1 MLQAIETYL
10 VVISSH
16 RGVSVRKQLAPTPER
31 RQELQIKD
39 ILRYDPFQTRGLNDD
54 MVRR

>member
-16 RGVSVRKQLAPTPER
+16 RGVSVRKQRAPTPER

-39 ILRYDPFQTRGLNDD
+39 ILRYDPFQTRGPNDD